1 MDKLI
6 FMWAVACHFVYKYTK
21 VSSKSKGL
29 KIHVLLEA
37 GPSGSDTNKMAKRG
51 MTSEHA
57 SNVKREGHAREREFA
72 ALIGGNVIRGTGK
85 ADIEL
90 DGCTWSVKGAT
101 WAQIFLYRGMKAA
114 ELGPE
119 FRECIDVFPDDRADY
134 LDDKGTY
141 KAELRKKMRVIA
153 GLLNDDDNLESF
165 LYRAMFAN
173 SVDYL
178 VIQEGER
185 FLEFDA
191 DDVVAALVE
200 GLTISNS
207 RGDQKVIF
215 RLEGIRAALGEIE
228 VRNDSDQHY
237 RELKCR
243 FNLSRLCKF
252 LKSRCAVNEYLV

>member
-1 MDKLI
+1 
-6 FMWAVACHFVYKYTK
+6 
-21 VSSKSKGL
+21 
-29 KIHVLLEA
+29 
-37 GPSGSDTNKMAKRG
+37 

-57 SNVKREGHAREREFA
+57 SNVKLEGHAREQIFA
-72 ALIGGNVIRGTGK
+72 DLIGGNVIGGTGK

-141 KAELRKKMRVIA
+141 KAELRKKMRVVA
-153 GLLNDDDNLESF
+153 GILNDDDNLESF

-178 VIQEGER
+178 AIHKGNR

-200 GLTISNS
+200 GLTIGNS
-207 RGDQKVIF
+207 RGEQKVIF
-215 RLEGIRAALGEIE
+215 HVEGIRAQLGQIE
-228 VRNDSDQHY
+228 VRNDSNKHY

-243 FNLSRLCKF
+243 FNLAILIDF